1 MATNDKLERMM
12 NLAAALL
19 SAERPLTAAQIAERV
34 AGYPSDKVAF
44 RKAFERD
51 KSDLRELG
59 VPVRMEDLPDS
70 YPPEVG
76 YRIDRGDYE
85 LPDPGL
91 APDELAALHLA
102 LQAVRLGDGPDAP
115 DATEALWKLGGV
127 VRPSG
132 SPPGAPE
139 EPAGHATLASL
150 PLDPALVPLFTAV
163 LERRTVTFGYTSG
176 GATRERTVDPWRL
189 DNQRGRWYLTG
200 RDHLR
205 GEERNFRLDRFTTD
219 VRLGEAAAFEPPG
232 DVDAGPAQ
240 PWQFGDSEPIMAELL
255 VDPDQARFARLQL
268 GEEVA
273 SVEHVDGSVTF
284 TVPVTSWPAFRGF
297 VLSFLDKAELLA
309 PAELRDDL
317 VAWLAAQVA
326 RP

>member
-19 SAERPLTAAQIAERV
+19 SVERPLTAAQIAERV

-51 KSDLRELG
+51 KAELRDLG
-59 VPVRMEDLPDS
+59 VPVRIEELSDS

-76 YRIDRGDYE
+76 YRIDRRDYE

-115 DATEALWKLGGV
+115 DGTEALWKLGGV
-127 VRPSG
+127 VTASEG
-132 SPPGAPE
+132 TPGVL
-139 EPAGHATLASL
+139 GHATGGATLVSL

-163 LERRTVTFGYTSG
+163 LERRTVTFGYVSG
-176 GATRERTVDPWRL
+176 GGAQERTVDPWRL

-205 GEERNFRLDRFTTD
+205 DEERNFRLDRLTTE
-219 VRLGEAAAFEPPG
+219 VSLGPAAAFDPPP
-232 DVDAGPAQ
+232 DVDTGPAQ
-240 PWQFGDSEPIMAELL
+240 PWQYGDGEPVMAELL
-255 VDPDQARFARLQL
+255 VDPDQARFARMQL
-268 GEEVA
+268 GDEVPA
-273 SVEHVDGSVTF
+273 VEHADGSLTF

-309 PAELRDDL
+309 PPELRNDL
-317 VAWLAAQVA
+317 VAWLSAEAA
-326 RP
+326 PS

>member
-34 AGYPSDKVAF
+34 AGYPSEKVAF

-51 KSDLRELG
+51 KGDLRDLG
-59 VPVRMEDLPDS
+59 VPVRMEELPDS

-115 DATEALWKLGGV
+115 DGTEALWKLGGV
-127 VRPSG
+127 VRPTESA
-132 SPPGAPE
+132 PGVP
-139 EPAGHATLASL
+139 GDATLASL

-163 LERRTVTFGYTSG
+163 LERRAVTFGYTSG
-176 GATRERTVDPWRL
+176 GGAQERTVDPWRL

-219 VRLGEAAAFEPPG
+219 VRMGEPAAFDPPL

-240 PWQFGDSEPIMAELL
+240 PWQFGDGEPIMAELL

-273 SVEHVDGSVTF
+273 AVEHADGSVTF

-297 VLSFLDKAELLA
+297 VLSFLDKAELIA
-309 PAELRDDL
+309 PVELRDDL
-317 VAWLAAQVA
+317 VTWLSAQA
-326 RP
+326 TRS